1 MVPLHRRES
10 REDSNPHG
18 RDLGGVWDAKRQS
31 EMHPYIRSV
40 IVTDTYKAVLLQL
53 DEQAALAAT

>member
-1 MVPLHRRES
+1 
-10 REDSNPHG
+10 
-18 RDLGGVWDAKRQS
+18 VWDAKRQS